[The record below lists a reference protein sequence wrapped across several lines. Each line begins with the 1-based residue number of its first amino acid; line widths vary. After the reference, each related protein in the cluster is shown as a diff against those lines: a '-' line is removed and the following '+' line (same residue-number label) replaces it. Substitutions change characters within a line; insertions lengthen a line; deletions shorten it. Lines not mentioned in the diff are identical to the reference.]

1 MNEKPGLEPGFFL
14 LDERAGGGAGHVALR
29 VLSGAKAA
37 AASWTFVV
45 LP

>member
-14 LDERAGGGAGHVALR
+14 LDERAGGGTGDGAVG

-37 AASWTFVV
+37 IGPWTFVV